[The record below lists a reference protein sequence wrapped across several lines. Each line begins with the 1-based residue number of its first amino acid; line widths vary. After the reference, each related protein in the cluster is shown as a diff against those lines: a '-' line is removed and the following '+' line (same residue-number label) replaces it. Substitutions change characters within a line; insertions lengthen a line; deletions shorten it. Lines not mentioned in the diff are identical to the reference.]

1 MRLERDDGRGRDRET
16 SEADFGDPGRSSVCA
31 RDGMARESQPAHARY
46 NVFVEFTAAK
56 LWTSRGMKTQMMLLP
71 ALRSTLRPPIVAARS
86 VAPIASLFPDAVADD
101 SWSVFAILAASAIVG
116 RGLGTTAVGRAL
128 SAPVCAMVVTFV
140 LTAAHVLPE
149 ATKAVTGAQGLAVQ
163 LATPLLLLNADLR
176 AVGQRATRMVP
187 AFLLGTVGTCA
198 GTVAG
203 VALLQAPLTAVLGA
217 DALIAACALM
227 AKNIG
232 GGLNFVAVAAALR
245 MSPLAFATALAVD
258 NVMALVYFPLVA
270 WLGRGLPDLPA
281 ADAVVCDATAE
292 GDAETS
298 PLATGTLEARTDDG
312 RQGAALA
319 VGLVATAA
327 SRVLAAHSLQGFELP
342 IASVLTVAAA
352 TLAPQWLGP
361 LAPSASELGSTGLFI
376 FFASAG
382 WTGGSLG
389 SAALLGAGPVLLGFL
404 TILYAV
410 HLAIILGLSAL
421 ARQALPSMPF
431 IQRCAHLQLAL
442 VGSNANIGGPAT
454 ASALASGNGWPS
466 LVAPALLV
474 GNAGYAIATPLALL
488 MHAALRR
495 LLRGLAFV
503 T

>member
-1 MRLERDDGRGRDRET
+1 
-16 SEADFGDPGRSSVCA
+16 
-31 RDGMARESQPAHARY
+31 
-46 NVFVEFTAAK
+46 
-56 LWTSRGMKTQMMLLP
+56 MKALMMVRLLP
-71 ALRSTLRPPIVAARS
+71 ALRPPIVASRS

-116 RGLGTTAVGRAL
+116 RGFGTTAVGRAL

-176 AVGQRATRMVP
+176 SVGQRATRMVP

-281 ADAVVCDATAE
+281 ADAAVSDATAD
-292 GDAETS
+292 GDAEPA
-298 PLATGTLEARTDDG
+298 PLAPMEARTDDG

-327 SRVLAAHSLQGFELP
+327 SRVLAAHSLPLQGFELP

-421 ARQALPSMPF
+421 ARKTLPAMPF

-488 MHAALRR
+488 MHAVLRR
-495 LLRGLAFV
+495 LLRGLAPLA
-503 T
+503 

>member
-1 MRLERDDGRGRDRET
+1 
-16 SEADFGDPGRSSVCA
+16 
-31 RDGMARESQPAHARY
+31 
-46 NVFVEFTAAK
+46 
-56 LWTSRGMKTQMMLLP
+56 MKTQMMLLP

-116 RGLGTTAVGRAL
+116 RGFGTTAVGRAL

-281 ADAVVCDATAE
+281 ADAAVSDATAD
-292 GDAETS
+292 GDAEPA
-298 PLATGTLEARTDDG
+298 PLAPMEARTDDG

-488 MHAALRR
+488 MHAVLRR
-495 LLRGLAFV
+495 LLRGLALV